1 MLNIEQH
8 IFEIT
13 RLRKEADRYPEDN
26 PSGLMHKI
34 DLLAKCLVY
43 IGRVSSHLDG
53 HYKRV
58 YSRRKYEQALAHTQA
73 TKHREASAEI
83 AVRELREQEAQ
94 SYEDMQ
100 RWRNAFTSTNE
111 EIHALKLKMR
121 INFADGGEAYVQSGQ
136 RGAQATAPT
145 QNAKTG

>member
-1 MLNIEQH
+1 MNIDQH

-13 RLRKEADRYPEDN
+13 RLRKEADKYPEDN
-26 PSGLMHKI
+26 PGGLMRKI

-43 IGRVSSHLDG
+43 IGRVSSYLDG
-53 HYKRV
+53 EYKRI
-58 YSRRKYEQALAHTQA
+58 YAQRKYEQALAHTRA

-83 AVRELREQEAQ
+83 AVRDLRIKEADA
-94 SYEDMQ
+94 YENMQ

-121 INFADGGEAYVQSGQ
+121 INFADGGEMYVQSSQ
-136 RGAQATAPT
+136 RSSQ
-145 QNAKTG
+145 AKTSQENTKTG